1 MSAQRR
7 WTFATLLVL
16 IAGTVAVAPVVPA
29 VLATGA
35 SSPTPDAAEPT
46 PVGSTADAGP
56 VLAATVLADD
66 GGSALAETTVVAE
79 LDGPTD
85 AVELVTTDAAG
96 AASIPV
102 PEPGTYTVTVTAKN
116 GATATERVDVAERGS
131 GAEATFEV
139 ESAATGA
146 IDALVTD
153 DAGELLPDGTWVTV
167 TGDDAFGPDRTG
179 LVSADGSVSI
189 DGVEPGTY
197 DLRALTGNGTE
208 TETTTVTVTANE
220 TVATEFTTNS
230 SGSDIPADRGE
241 DVTELRF
248 QSEAVDDDV
257 VVYGDVEGD
266 VVLAGNTQIGG
277 DVLIAGDV
285 GGDVVVR
292 GAATVERILVGGDV
306 RGDIALRGSG
316 TVTDAV
322 AVDSAETLTVRGNA
336 AVDGSVE
343 AADIGDVT
351 VAGSGS
357 IGELAVENTAS
368 RIELTGGSTVG
379 TVTVGAELETF
390 EARGGATVDGPV
402 SFATAAT
409 VRLAGG
415 ATVGGDLVGDAV
427 TQTFA
432 VPDRLVEGDIS
443 IGDLPSGA

>member
-7 WTFATLLVL
+7 WTFAALLVL

-35 SSPTPDAAEPT
+35 SSPAPDTADPT
-46 PVGSTADAGP
+46 PVGSSADAGP
-56 VLAATVLADD
+56 ALAATILDGD
-66 GGSALAETTVVAE
+66 GGGALAETTVVAE

-85 AVELVTTDAAG
+85 TVELVTTDAAG
-96 AASIPV
+96 TASIPV
-102 PEPGTYTVTVTAKN
+102 PEPGTYTVTVTATD
-116 GATATERVDVAERGS
+116 GATATERVDIAARES
-131 GAEATFEV
+131 EAEATFEV

-153 DAGELLPDGTWVTV
+153 DTGEPLPEGTWVTV

-179 LVSADGSVSI
+179 LVGADGSVSI

-197 DLRALTGNGTE
+197 DLRALTSNGTE
-208 TETTTVTVTANE
+208 TETTTVTVAANE

-230 SGSDIPADRGE
+230 SDSEIPEDRGE
-241 DVTELRF
+241 DVNELRF
-248 QSEAVDDDV
+248 RSEAVDDDV
-257 VVYGDVEGD
+257 VVYGDVED
-266 VVLAGNTQIGG
+266 EIVLAGDTRIDG

-292 GAATVERILVGGDV
+292 GAATVDRILVGGDV

-316 TVTDAV
+316 TTEAV

-368 RIELTGGSTVG
+368 WIELTGGSTVG
-379 TVTVGAELETF
+379 TVTGGTELETF
-390 EARGGATVDGPV
+390 EARGGATVDGTV
-402 SFATAAT
+402 ALSTAET
-409 VRLAGG
+409 VRLTGG

-432 VPDRLVEGDIS
+432 VPDRLVEGDVS
-443 IGDLPSGA
+443 IDDLPSGA